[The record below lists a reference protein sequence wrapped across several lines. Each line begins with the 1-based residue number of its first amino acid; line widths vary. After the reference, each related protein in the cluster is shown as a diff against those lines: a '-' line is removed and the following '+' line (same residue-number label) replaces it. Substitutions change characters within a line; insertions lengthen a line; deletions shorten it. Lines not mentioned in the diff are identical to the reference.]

1 VLQAEMNHKR
11 GAIALIVAFVAIFGF
26 EFVWHG
32 ILMKPAYTETAAL
45 WRADSDFF
53 NHFWLLLLGHLVVA
67 FAFTG
72 LYISTIG
79 VQSAA
84 AGMGY
89 GIVIGIFVAGG
100 DFIRF
105 AVQPLTTKILW
116 MWVAGGLIKFA
127 ILGALVGAIY
137 KPQPP
142 RVTQPFVADAGPRWP
157 MGKEG

>member
-1 VLQAEMNHKR
+1 
-11 GAIALIVAFVAIFGF
+11 
-26 EFVWHG
+26 
-32 ILMKPAYTETAAL
+32 MKPAYTETAAL
-45 WRADSDFF
+45 WRADSDFL
-53 NHFWLLLLGHLVVA
+53 NHFWLLLLGHVVMA

-72 LYISTIG
+72 LYISKIG

-89 GIVIGIFVAGG
+89 GVVIGIFVAGG

-116 MWVAGGLIKFA
+116 MLIAGGLIEFA

-137 KPQPP
+137 KPQLPKSATPP
-142 RVTQPFVADAGPRWP
+142 SVADGDPRWP

>member
-1 VLQAEMNHKR
+1 MNHKR

-45 WRADSDFF
+45 WRADSDFL
-53 NHFWLLLLGHLVVA
+53 NHFWLLLLGHVVVA

-72 LYISTIG
+72 LYISKIG

-116 MWVAGGLIKFA
+116 MWIAGGLIEFA

-142 RVTQPFVADAGPRWP
+142 KSATQPSVADGDPRWP

>member
-1 VLQAEMNHKR
+1 
-11 GAIALIVAFVAIFGF
+11 
-26 EFVWHG
+26 
-32 ILMKPAYTETAAL
+32 MKPAYTETAAL

-53 NHFWLLLLGHLVVA
+53 NHFWLLLLGHVVVS

-72 LYISTIG
+72 LYISKIG

-116 MWVAGGLIKFA
+116 MWIAGGLIKFA

-142 RVTQPFVADAGPRWP
+142 KSATQPSVADGGPRWP
-157 MGKEG
+157 MEKEG

>member
-1 VLQAEMNHKR
+1 MNYKR

-32 ILMKPAYTETAAL
+32 ILMKPAYTETAAP
-45 WRADSDFF
+45 WRADSDFLK
-53 NHFWLLLLGHLVVA
+53 HFWLLLLGHVVVA
-67 FAFTG
+67 FAFTE
-72 LYISTIG
+72 LYISKIG
-79 VQSAA
+79 VQSAP

-89 GIVIGIFVAGG
+89 GFMIGIFVAGG

-105 AVQPLTTKILW
+105 AVQPVTIKILW
-116 MWVAGGLIKFA
+116 MWIAGGLIEFA

-142 RVTQPFVADAGPRWP
+142 RATQPSVADGDPAWP